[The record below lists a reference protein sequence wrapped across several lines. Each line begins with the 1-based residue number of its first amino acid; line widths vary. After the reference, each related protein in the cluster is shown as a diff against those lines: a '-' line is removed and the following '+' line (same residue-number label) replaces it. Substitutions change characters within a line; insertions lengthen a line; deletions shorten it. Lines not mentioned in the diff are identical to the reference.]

1 MLMGS
6 ISFDD
11 WIESGEVGSDLV
23 LRSSAEV
30 VYWPAETAAPTNM
43 QRLIAHF
50 QALCCDALEVRH
62 VARRVT
68 YKCF

>member
-1 MLMGS
+1 MSS

-11 WIESGEVGSDLV
+11 WIESGEVGSELV
-23 LRSSAEV
+23 LQSSAEV
-30 VYWPAETAAPTNM
+30 TYWPEETAAPTTM

-62 VARRVT
+62 VAKRLT
-68 YKCF
+68 SKKCF